1 MYSDTKA
8 SHIDM
13 NFRTENNFH
22 YARNEE
28 IIPESIN
35 NISNEPCYNCIMWKY
50 KFQLLDN
57 VLGYPNPRFCKQLM
71 LQWQTNNSR
80 VLQTAIRQYLNAL
93 RALTTGSGELPLRAL
108 DKSILK
114 SKVFFIVWSRNNFN
128 NIQLFQ
134 TLKLITLFF
143 TKQVP
148 SFYVLLK
155 YLNCFSKKNTKFIY
169 YVFIIQGETFHS
181 FFINLA
187 CISQLF
193 WLILRHNAEPLE
205 AQDKDDFRLSQLLSR
220 SRWQSY
226 D

>member
-22 YARNEE
+22 SARNEE

-35 NISNEPCYNCIMWKY
+35 NISNEPCYNCILWKY

-80 VLQTAIRQYLNAL
+80 VLQTAIRQYLYVL
-93 RALTTGSGELPLRAL
+93 RALITDRWATIENLRTRAYL
-108 DKSILK
+108 DPRFFLLCGLEIFSIT
-114 SKVFFIVWSRNNFN
+114 SNYFE
-128 NIQLFQ
+128 

-155 YLNCFSKKNTKFIY
+155 YLNCFSKIYTKFIY
-169 YVFIIQGETFHS
+169 HLFIIQGEHFHS

-193 WLILRHNAEPLE
+193 WLILPHNAEPLE
-205 AQDKDDFRLSQLLSR
+205 AQARDDFRLSQLLSR